1 VDDTLHY
8 VQAVAVVG
16 LLWAFTAPGHAAADA
31 SRWDGDARSAVRLIA
46 GSASDDAGESPLRAG
61 IEVRLGAG
69 WKTYWRYPGD
79 SGVPPDV
86 EFAGS
91 ENVEGVEL
99 RWPAPM
105 SFAEADTR
113 SIGYTDD
120 VILPLRVRRHDAGKP
135 AILSLQIKYAV
146 CERLCVPA
154 EGRAELMLP
163 VGLSSREAALRASE
177 RRVPQVV
184 KVGERPGL
192 AITAVWREPG
202 AEHPRVVV
210 EVAAAETAQVDL
222 FAEGPTPEWAL
233 PVPSPLP
240 GGSPG
245 RRRFA
250 FDLDGLPPGAKPEG
264 AVLRLTAVS
273 SDDAI
278 EVDVRLD

>member
-1 VDDTLHY
+1 VDQTLGY
-8 VQAVAVVG
+8 LQAIAVIG
-16 LLWAFTAPGHAAADA
+16 LLLVFAAPGHAAADA
-31 SRWDGDARSAVRLIA
+31 SPWDGDARSAVRLIA
-46 GSASDDAGESPLRAG
+46 GSASDEAGESSLRAG

-79 SGVPPDV
+79 SGVPPDIQ
-86 EFAGS
+86 FAGS
-91 ENVEGVEL
+91 ENVERVEL

-135 AILSLQIKYAV
+135 AMLSLQIKYAI

-154 EGRAELMLP
+154 EGRAELRLP
-163 VGLSSREAALRASE
+163 VGPSSHEAALRASE
-177 RRVPQVV
+177 RRVPQIV
-184 KVGERPGL
+184 KLGERSGL

-202 AEHPRVVV
+202 TGHPRVVV
-210 EVAAAETAQVDL
+210 EVAAAETTQVDL
-222 FAEGPTPEWAL
+222 FAEGPTPDWAL

-240 GGSPG
+240 VDRPG
-245 RRRFA
+245 RHRFT

-273 SDDAI
+273 RDDAI